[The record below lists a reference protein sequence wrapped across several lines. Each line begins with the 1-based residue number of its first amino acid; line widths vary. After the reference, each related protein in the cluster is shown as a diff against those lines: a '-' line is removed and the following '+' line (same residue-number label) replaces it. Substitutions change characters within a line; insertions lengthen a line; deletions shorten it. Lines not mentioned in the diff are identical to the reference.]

1 MDVYHRA
8 SEIHNV
14 IAQYGKD
21 GKSIGFVPT
30 MGALHE
36 GHLSLIRY
44 CLQDNDVSV
53 ASIFVNPTQFNRLS
67 DFEHYPRDLNGDLN
81 DLSRAGIDI
90 VFNPSEEEI
99 YPEKDER
106 LFDFGYL
113 DQIME
118 GKYRPGHF
126 NGVAQ
131 VVSRLFAIVQP
142 HKAYFGEKDYQQLVI
157 IRKLTR
163 QLKMNIDIV
172 ACPIVREPD
181 GLAKSSRNNRL
192 TPVQREHAAHIS
204 KILFAGIEKAGTY
217 AVEELKTWAQEQLN
231 RDPYIRVEYLEIMD
245 DRTLKP
251 VQQWDDT
258 YYKRAFVAAWVGDV
272 RLIDNVKYYF

>member
-1 MDVYHRA
+1 MDVYHNA
-8 SEIHNV
+8 SDIQSAVDRYRMNG
-14 IAQYGKD
+14 Q
-21 GKSIGFVPT
+21 SIGFVPT

-36 GHLSLIRY
+36 GHLSLTRY
-44 CLQDNDVSV
+44 CLQENDVSV
-53 ASIFVNPTQFNRLS
+53 VSIFVNPTQFNQKE
-67 DFEHYPRDLNGDLN
+67 DYEHYPRDLNRDLH
-81 DLSRAGIDI
+81 DLAQAGIDI

-99 YPEKDER
+99 YPEKDDR
-106 LFDFGYL
+106 IFDFGYF

-118 GKYRPGHF
+118 GKHRPGHF

-142 HKAYFGEKDYQQLVI
+142 HNAYFGEKDYQQLMI
-157 IRKLTR
+157 IRELAR
-163 QLKMNIDIV
+163 QLKMDIDIV

-204 KILFAGIEKAGTY
+204 KILFAGIEKSGTY
-217 AVEELKTWAQEQLN
+217 TVEELKNRAKEQLN

-258 YYKRAFVAAWVGDV
+258 YYKRVFVAAWVGDV